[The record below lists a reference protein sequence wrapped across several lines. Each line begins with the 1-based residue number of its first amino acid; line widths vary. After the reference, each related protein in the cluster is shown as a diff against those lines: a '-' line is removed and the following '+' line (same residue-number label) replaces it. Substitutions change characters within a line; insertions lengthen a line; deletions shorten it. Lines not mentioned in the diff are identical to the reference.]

1 MARARFP
8 KLESRVQALRRA
20 KGLSQA
26 ELARRA
32 GITRQ
37 ALSAIEAGRYVPSVA
52 VALRLAHVLG
62 CPVEDLFGFP
72 MPPDLASLERL
83 GPPLPAPQRL
93 AIVRVRGRWI
103 GYPLER
109 ERAFQEGLIPAD
121 GLWAGPGQWTWLCP
135 PDQLER
141 TVLLLGCDPALGL
154 LIAYVAQR
162 RPEVRIRWL
171 EASSMEAL
179 EALRCGHAHIAGSH
193 LPDPEGG
200 DYNVGYARRALA
212 GVGGLL
218 VTFATWE
225 VGFVVPPGNP
235 KGLRGVAD
243 LARPDVR
250 IVNRE
255 PGSGS
260 RALLE
265 GLLARSGL
273 TPKQVNGYETA
284 VRSHLAV
291 AQVVA
296 SGGADAGISLW
307 VAARACGLDFIPLA
321 EARFDLIIPK
331 DLLAHP
337 AVAALLDALQDR
349 AFRAELAALPGYN
362 GSRTGAVVAEIPDS
376 GG

>member
-1 MARARFP
+1 MARARLP
-8 KLESRVQALRRA
+8 KLESRVKALRRA
-20 KGLSQA
+20 RGLSQA

-37 ALSAIEAGRYVPSVA
+37 ALSAIEAGRYAPSVT

-62 CPVEDLFGFP
+62 CQVEDLFHLS
-72 MPPDLASLERL
+72 MPPDLTSLERL
-83 GPPLPAPQRL
+83 GSSPAFPQRL
-93 AIVRVRGRWI
+93 AIARVRGRWI
-103 GYPLER
+103 GYPLEGDH
-109 ERAFQEGLIPAD
+109 AFQEELIPAD
-121 GLWAGPGQWTWLCP
+121 GLWAGPDQWTWLRP
-135 PDQLER
+135 LDQLER
-141 TVLLLGCDPALGL
+141 AILLLGCDPALGL

-171 EASSMEAL
+171 GASSVEAL
-179 EALRCGHAHIAGSH
+179 EALRCGHVHIAGSH

-200 DYNVGYARRALA
+200 DYNVRYARQALA

-225 VGFVVPPGNP
+225 LGFVVPRGNP
-235 KGLRGVAD
+235 KGLRSVAD

-265 GLLARSGL
+265 DLLARSGL

-284 VRSHLAV
+284 VRSHLGV
-291 AQVVA
+291 AQAVA
-296 SGGADAGISLW
+296 SGGADTGISLR
-307 VAARACGLDFIPLA
+307 VAACACDLDFIPLA
-321 EARFDLIIPK
+321 EARFDLIIPR

-337 AVAALLDALQDR
+337 AVVALLDALQDR
-349 AFRAELAALPGYN
+349 AFRAELAALPGYD
-362 GSRTGAVVAEIPDS
+362 GSRTGTVVAEIPAS